1 MIIADKMNESRNLNE
16 ALKPSK
22 IGWYGN
28 SNPKLPD
35 GSPELSGE
43 NKAISVSVIA
53 EEGQYG
59 VVALMGDEGED
70 LIQTVKR
77 DKVSAT
83 QLAEKLL
90 KEVTDP
96 MYDAKK
102 VAKKYKMDYFKQ

>member
-1 MIIADKMNESRNLNE
+1 
-16 ALKPSK
+16 
-22 IGWYGN
+22 
-28 SNPKLPD
+28 
-35 GSPELSGE
+35 
-43 NKAISVSVIA
+43 
-53 EEGQYG
+53 
-59 VVALMGDEGED
+59 MGDEGED